1 MTPQPILIVDDEPQ
15 LRAIVRAT
23 LTAEGYAVLEAANGL
38 DGVRAWEQHAPH
50 LIILDILM
58 PEMDGLQALDHIR
71 QRGDTPVVM
80 LTRQAEEAHRVR
92 AFELGADDY
101 LSKPFSSRELV
112 LRVKAVLRRTQSPA
126 PTETAEVT
134 AGDLRLDLAQRRVQ
148 IGARTVTLSRTE
160 FALLT
165 ELARQPGR
173 VLSREQLLTAVWGR
187 EYRDDTH
194 LLRCAIYR
202 LRQKLEADAEQ
213 PRYLQGAREVG
224 YWLTVPEETQA

>member
-15 LRAIVRAT
+15 LRAIARKT
-23 LTAEGYAVLEAANGL
+23 LTVEGYAVVEAANGVE
-38 DGVRAWEQHAPH
+38 GVRAWEQHAPH

-80 LTRQAEEAHRVR
+80 LTRQTDEANRVR

-101 LSKPFSSRELV
+101 LSKPFSNRELV
-112 LRVKAVLRRTQSPA
+112 LRVKAVLRRTQSSAPA
-126 PTETAEVT
+126 DSAAVL
-134 AGDLRLDLAQRRVQ
+134 AGELRLDLALRRVQ
-148 IGARTVTLSRTE
+148 IGERAVALSRTE

-173 VLSREQLLTAVWGR
+173 ALSREQLLTAVWGKDYHEDMR
-187 EYRDDTH
+187 
-194 LLRCAIYR
+194 LLHCAIYR
-202 LRQKLEADAEQ
+202 LRQKLEADADQ

-224 YWLTVPEETQA
+224 YWLTLSEEAQA

>member
-1 MTPQPILIVDDEPQ
+1 MSPQPILIVDDDPQ
-15 LRAIVRAT
+15 LRALVRAT
-23 LTAEGYAVLEAANGL
+23 LTVEGYAVVEAANGVE
-38 DGVRAWEQHAPH
+38 GVRAWEQHAPH

-80 LTRQAEEAHRVR
+80 LTRQADEAHRVR

-101 LSKPFSSRELV
+101 LSKPFSNRELV

-126 PTETAEVT
+126 PADRAEVT
-134 AGDLRLDLAQRRVQ
+134 AGELRLDLALRRVQ
-148 IGARTVTLSRTE
+148 IGARAVALSRTE

-173 VLSREQLLTAVWGR
+173 VLSREQLLTAVWGK
-187 EYRDDTH
+187 EYYDDMR
-194 LLRCAIYR
+194 LLHCAIYR
-202 LRQKLEADAEQ
+202 LRQKFEEDAER
-213 PRYLQGAREVG
+213 PRYLHGGREVG
-224 YWLTVPEETQA
+224 YWLTVPDETQA